1 MYFDSRPK
9 NKKEDF
15 FDREKELATFEEVL
29 SYTSSH
35 LFLGPCVREKPDINL
50 AANEKTKKE
59 EKERSIWIWSG
70 VRP

>member
-1 MYFDSRPK
+1 MNLDPRPK

-29 SYTSSH
+29 SYTSSY
-35 LFLGPCVREKPDINL
+35 LFLGSCVREKPDINL

-59 EKERSIWIWSG
+59 EKKRSIWIWLG
-70 VRP
+70 AHP